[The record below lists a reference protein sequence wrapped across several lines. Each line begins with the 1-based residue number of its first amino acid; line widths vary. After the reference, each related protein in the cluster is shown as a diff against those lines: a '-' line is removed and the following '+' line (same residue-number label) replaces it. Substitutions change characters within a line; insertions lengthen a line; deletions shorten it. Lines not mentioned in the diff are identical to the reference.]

1 LASHPSSLHT
11 TKIRQNNRMRYISPV
26 PCYRPNDFSSRAL
39 LNPVAPITASHSS
52 VYYTRLNDM
61 GNLLFCQRMHN
72 LVALSR
78 RVAGIFLEPG
88 PSFGIFHILANT
100 PSIRSKRAPALIGPL
115 QGSTSCILSD
125 FTSQPSYQLRTAT
138 LRAVTIEPQLVFS
151 FF

>member
-1 LASHPSSLHT
+1 
-11 TKIRQNNRMRYISPV
+11 M
-26 PCYRPNDFSSRAL
+26 
-39 LNPVAPITASHSS
+39 LNPVAPYTASHSS
-52 VYYTRLNDM
+52 VNYTRLNDM

-100 PSIRSKRAPALIGPL
+100 LSIRSKRAPALIGPL
-115 QGSTSCILSD
+115 QGTSCILSD

-138 LRAVTIEPQLVFS
+138 LRAVTIEPQLVL
-151 FF
+151 FFF